1 MTVIAVDAII
11 PYVKTTLHSLLRLHS
26 LSSIS
31 VGALSFARS
40 MGSALL
46 PWVKMTLDSL
56 LRPHS
61 LSSISVGGSLI
72 RQKHGTCPSSMRE
85 DGS

>member
-1 MTVIAVDAII
+1 MTVIAVDAIT

-40 MGSALL
+40 MGSALV
-46 PWVKMTLDSL
+46 PCVKMALDGL
-56 LRPHS
+56 VRLHS
-61 LSSISVGGSLI
+61 LSSISAGALSLARSKGSCGC
-72 RQKHGTCPSSMRE
+72 GTKWS
-85 DGS
+85 